1 MKSQLVPLHIQP
13 SFTVKEMLDR
23 VLRLPAV
30 ASKRYL
36 TNKVVNKLEGMKT
49 SSGDNVLSSILFHFA
64 YFSRKYFMSKVITKV
79 TVIQH
84 I

>member
-1 MKSQLVPLHIQP
+1 MKYQLVPLDIQP
-13 SFTVKEMLDR
+13 SFTVKEMLDK

-49 SSGDNVLSSILFHFA
+49 SSGDSVRVFNMSRWPAKFA
-64 YFSRKYFMSKVITKV
+64 GYFT
-79 TVIQH
+79 
-84 I
+84 

>member
-1 MKSQLVPLHIQP
+1 MKYQLVPLDIQP

-36 TNKVVNKLEGMKT
+36 TNKVVNKLDGFE
-49 SSGDNVLSSILFHFA
+49 NELW
-64 YFSRKYFMSKVITKV
+64 
-79 TVIQH
+79 
-84 I
+84 